1 MCPRATGV
9 LRNRE
14 SNLNNSFSIG
24 IANPDWLVD
33 SGISR
38 ASNPDPMNPLNH
50 GYVGVD
56 SSFTRNYDNAL
67 TSLLGMVSLGDA
79 INNYNRQ
86 GAALAHAME

>member
-1 MCPRATGV
+1 
-9 LRNRE
+9 
-14 SNLNNSFSIG
+14 
-24 IANPDWLVD
+24 
-33 SGISR
+33 
-38 ASNPDPMNPLNH
+38 MNPLNH